1 MQIACGRAH
10 RLVALV
16 PPPGDF
22 PMDPDILSTDDV
34 SRLLKQDAAH
44 VLQLF
49 QEGVLPGRRIG
60 AEWYTSRRQLV
71 AFIEGGPEAE
81 APPPPT
87 AKPLPARPAN
97 TWMCDA
103 CNTLNDPETVA
114 CRVCREPRN
123 TPLMNYFPKDR

>member
-1 MQIACGRAH
+1 LLAGGRGH
-10 RLVALV
+10 RLVVLAPL
-16 PPPGDF
+16 PGDD

-34 SRLLKQDAAH
+34 ALVLKQDATH

-60 AEWYTSRRQLV
+60 GDWYTSRRQLV
-71 AFIEGGPEAE
+71 AFIEDGPGAK

-87 AKPLPARPAN
+87 AKPLPTRPAH

-123 TPLMNYFPKDR
+123 TPLVNYFPKDR